1 MSKKILFHTIKIKVP
16 EDMISVSKDGTLTII
31 KTLSKSK
38 ALTKVKGEPSID
50 IVEDKNII
58 VPVIENKGDIIDVDE
73 AKQKK
78 KATKKAKKIMTETIP
93 NIENNIIT
101 TKIERKKKMKKEV
114 IPVFEALKPDNKKWE
129 SVMDFENKQE
139 PVDSNVIIKKRR
151 RKKRIFL

>member
-16 EDMISVSKDGTLTII
+16 EDMISVSKDGTLTIK

-73 AKQKK
+73 A
-78 KATKKAKKIMTETIP
+78 
-93 NIENNIIT
+93 
-101 TKIERKKKMKKEV
+101 
-114 IPVFEALKPDNKKWE
+114 NKKR
-129 SVMDFENKQE
+129 KQ
-139 PVDSNVIIKKRR
+139 PKRQ
-151 RKKRIFL
+151 KR